1 MITSPPLIDL
11 LATAE
16 VAARAAGAI
25 ARQNYRQPQNIRQKN
40 GIRDLVTDTDVSAQE
55 AALDAIHA
63 RYPDHSILAEE
74 SAGPEPPDGV
84 WTVDDG
90 ITWAV
95 DPVDGTTN
103 FTLNLPMFCT
113 SVGVVQ
119 DGKPIAGAIY
129 DPLRDELFSAALGLG
144 ASLNGERLHAI
155 KPTTL
160 NEAVIGVDWSH
171 EPARRQQIVELVAG
185 LAHHCRTVRSLGSAV
200 LGLAYVAAGRL
211 HAYANFGLKPWDTAV
226 GAVLIN
232 ELGGEIRR
240 PDGKPWT
247 FGESWLVAGHPALLD
262 EIGRA
267 LTKQAGPPFR

>member
-1 MITSPPLIDL
+1 VITSPPLIDL
-11 LATAE
+11 LATAKE
-16 VAARAAGAI
+16 AARAAGAI

-40 GIRDLVTDTDVSAQE
+40 GIRDLVTDTDVNAQE
-55 AALDAIHA
+55 AALTIIRAQ
-63 RYPDHSILAEE
+63 YPDHGILAEE
-74 SAGPEPPDGV
+74 SAGPEPANGV
-84 WTVDDG
+84 WTVEDG

-119 DGKPIAGAIY
+119 NGMPIAGAIY
-129 DPLRDELFSAALGLG
+129 DPLRDELFSAARGLG

-160 NEAVIGVDWSH
+160 KEAVIGVDWSH
-171 EPARRQQIVELVAG
+171 EPARRQQIVETVAG

-200 LGLAYVAAGRL
+200 LGLAYVASGRL
-211 HAYANFGLKPWDTAV
+211 HAYANFGLKPWDTAA
-226 GAVLIN
+226 GAILMN

-240 PDGKPWT
+240 PDGKLWT
-247 FGESWLVAGHPALLD
+247 FSESWLVAGHPALLG
-262 EIGRA
+262 EIERVLA
-267 LTKQAGPPFR
+267 K